1 MTTMTENDINQ
12 ALVAGMRE
20 RIVLRQQALATLLKE
35 EKAIHSNMRVLQEEI
50 KKIKDFIEER

>member
-1 MTTMTENDINQ
+1 MTTMTEDDINK

-20 RIVLRQQALATLLKE
+20 RIVLREQALQALLKE
-35 EKAIHSNMRVLQEEI
+35 EKKIHSNMRELQHEI